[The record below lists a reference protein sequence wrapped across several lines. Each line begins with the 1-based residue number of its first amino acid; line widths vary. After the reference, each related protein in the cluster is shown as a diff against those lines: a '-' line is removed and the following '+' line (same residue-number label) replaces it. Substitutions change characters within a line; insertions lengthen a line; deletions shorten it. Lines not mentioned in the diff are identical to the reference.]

1 VTRPVFHDSWQSSA
15 AWRARAA
22 LAVKGIDHDVRMYE
36 IIGKPHRSAEF
47 MAMPPQG
54 TVPVLEIDGHVIP
67 QSPAIIEYLEETR
80 LFGLRAAAQ
89 PPHHPD
95 NGRSSGQ

>member
-36 IIGKPHRSAEF
+36 IIGKPHSLA
-47 MAMPPQG
+47 
-54 TVPVLEIDGHVIP
+54 
-67 QSPAIIEYLEETR
+67 
-80 LFGLRAAAQ
+80 
-89 PPHHPD
+89 
-95 NGRSSGQ
+95 